1 MSLNN
6 EAIADDAEGAFSK
19 AGFAFYTR
27 AECLNTR
34 DPEHAPAYVEYP
46 RVEAWEFGCCLV
58 IKSNTT

>member
-27 AECLNTR
+27 AEG
-34 DPEHAPAYVEYP
+34 
-46 RVEAWEFGCCLV
+46 RVL
-58 IKSNTT
+58 KY